1 MKRMLAPLAVALSVS
16 AAAIAGP
23 SLAAEGDRDVADGA
37 KRLQIEFSGRISQ
50 RCSMGDIPDANLG
63 VMGNTGF
70 RIRAN
75 MALDCNVPFTL
86 SFQSSNG
93 GIAHDEMPNGQ
104 GPYAG
109 RLTYQ
114 MRVDLPVRSPEA
126 RVIEANFTSDQMRSG
141 ATVSSQDGISN
152 GAARL
157 RFDVAPPT
165 GAGLLAGRYSETITV
180 VLAPRT

>member
-1 MKRMLAPLAVALSVS
+1 MAVGATAAVAETDPV
-16 AAAIAGP
+16 AI
-23 SLAAEGDRDVADGA
+23 DGA
-37 KRLQIEFSGRISQ
+37 KRLQIELSGRITQ

-63 VMGNTGF
+63 VMGDSGF
-70 RIRAN
+70 RIRASL
-75 MALDCNVPFTL
+75 ALDCNVPFTL

-126 RVIEANFTSDQMRSG
+126 RVIEANFSSDQMRSG

-157 RFDVAPPT
+157 RLDVAPPT
-165 GAGLLAGRYSETITV
+165 GVGLLAGRYSETITV